1 MADRKIQD
9 RQFETRT
16 FFTFHFPN
24 PGRSP
29 TIVRLPLYENPNI
42 VESKSANYQEYS
54 LVSRSSSLF
63 AYLGANARE
72 FKISFN
78 LTLPHLI
85 DVSNDI
91 SMFRFIQGDILD
103 DKAKARGLFK
113 PAAIGDLVSAKWGP
127 ETRQASS
134 ARRRFE
140 ENSNQPINLGDST
153 QDRIIEILLWWTNII
168 RSSVL
173 NRSDFPEYGPP
184 IIKFTNGINFQ
195 EVPFICTKYNLNFDD
210 TGGYDLKTMMNRV
223 IPVSL
228 DLKEI
233 RTGDFGEFIPG
244 HKVKGNNLAGFEA
257 VLKDNTLDPRTQYF
271 DI

>member
-1 MADRKIQD
+1 MADRRIQD
-9 RQFETRT
+9 RQFETRS

-29 TIVRLPLYENPNI
+29 TIVRLPLYENPSI
-42 VESKSANYQEYS
+42 TETKSANYQEYS

-63 AYLGANARE
+63 AYLGATARE
-72 FKISFN
+72 FRIAFN
-78 LTLPHLI
+78 MTLPHLL
-85 DVSNDI
+85 DVSRDI

-113 PAAIGDLVSAKWGP
+113 PKQTSDLVSASWGP
-127 ETRQASS
+127 ETRQAST
-134 ARRRFE
+134 ARRRFQATA
-140 ENSNQPINLGDST
+140 NQRVGLEDTT
-153 QDRIIEILLWWTNII
+153 QDRIIEIVLWWTNII
-168 RSSVL
+168 RSSVI

-184 IIKFTNGINFQ
+184 IIKFTHGINFQ
-195 EVPFICTKYNLNFDD
+195 EIPFVCTKYNINFDD
-210 TGGYDLKTMMNRV
+210 TGGYDLKTLLHRV
-223 IPVSL
+223 ISVTL

-257 VLKDNTLDPRTQYF
+257 VLKDNTLDPRTQHF
-271 DI
+271 NI